1 VIIIPTQMMY
11 LDGYIDRLFWTGRGV
26 TQQVAPC
33 SLMGGQPLEQEK
45 QGAVSMMKIIAGGVA
60 SAVLKVA
67 AYTVFGLILNAT
79 LLATRSGRAAEA
91 FSADVPMMSRVGGA
105 LLIIGVCVCPMLFF
119 ILGKRQALQGLF
131 AHILRSKKYDV
142 IFFLIQRLHRSHP
155 DIFTSSEGASPR
167 AAQVLVFLSDIYRK
181 LPWVIVLILQY
192 VVNRVEFAIRFVAAL
207 DENRDV
213 LADKPA
219 SEKLEMMASIISATI
234 SDDLMEPDLLAPL
247 ILLACNIGLFFI

>member
-1 VIIIPTQMMY
+1 M
-11 LDGYIDRLFWTGRGV
+11 
-26 TQQVAPC
+26 
-33 SLMGGQPLEQEK
+33 EQEK
-45 QGAVSMMKIIAGGVA
+45 QGSVSMMRFIGGGLA
-60 SAVLKVA
+60 SAVLRVA

-91 FSADVPMMSRVGGA
+91 FSADVSLMSRVGSG

-119 ILGKRQALQGLF
+119 LLGKRQALQGLF

-155 DIFTSSEGASPR
+155 DLFARAEGASPR
-167 AAQVLVFLSDIYRK
+167 AAQVVVFLANIYK
-181 LPWVIVLILQY
+181 GLPWIVALVLEY
-192 VVNRVEFAIRFVAAL
+192 LVNRVELASRLVMAL
-207 DENRDV
+207 DENIDV

-219 SEKLEMMASIISATI
+219 SEKLEMIASIISATI
-234 SDDLMEPDLLAPL
+234 SDDLMEPDLLAPM